1 MNTRTIAM
9 SRQGTRMLSRLE
21 RMEFLS
27 SKQGDC
33 LEARPAISQLHL
45 VVVGARSP
53 GRPISIGR
61 RQCRRIESAVLCND
75 AHSGHIGV
83 HILLAPLKEEHI
95 GPSSIGPATIAA
107 CCLVEGF
114 DRILSGESC
123 IDNQQAGTLLVLHL
137 EQDSVVAGDLER
149 ACGAKL
155 YSTQLGRQR
164 RISGQSAGAPG
175 EKLLLIGAVDL
186 LRGRL
191 AEKSRYLSTQTRF
204 LEPGAESERDTDE

>member
-1 MNTRTIAM
+1 
-9 SRQGTRMLSRLE
+9 MLRRLE
-21 RMEFLS
+21 RMGFLS

-33 LEARPAISQLHL
+33 LEARPAIARLHL

-53 GRPISIGR
+53 GRSISIDGR
-61 RQCRRIESAVLCND
+61 QYQRIESAVLCND

-95 GPSSIGPATIAA
+95 RPSPVGPATIAA

-137 EQDSVVAGDLER
+137 EQDSSVAGDLER
-149 ACGAKL
+149 ACGTKL
-155 YSTQLGRQR
+155 YSAQLGRQP
-164 RISGQSAGAPG
+164 RISRQSAGAPG

-186 LRGRL
+186 RRGRL
-191 AEKSRYLSTQTRF
+191 AEKSRYLSAQTRF
-204 LEPGAESERDTDE
+204 LEPGAEPERDAEQKRRRHG